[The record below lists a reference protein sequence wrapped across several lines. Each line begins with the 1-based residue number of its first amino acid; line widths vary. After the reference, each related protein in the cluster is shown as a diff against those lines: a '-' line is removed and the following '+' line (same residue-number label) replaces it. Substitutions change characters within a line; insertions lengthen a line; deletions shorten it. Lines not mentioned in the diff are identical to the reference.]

1 MEGDW
6 CDVERGEEERV
17 NEELLDRIRSEK
29 DLENTRYV
37 AVENDGEVVGK
48 LLKAQTDIREYT
60 SC

>member
-29 DLENTRYV
+29 D
-37 AVENDGEVVGK
+37 
-48 LLKAQTDIREYT
+48 
-60 SC
+60 

>member
-48 LLKAQTDIREYT
+48 LLKAQTDIKKHT

>member
-48 LLKAQTDIREYT
+48 LLKAQTDIRKHT